1 MNTELSFE
9 FITENCQTLSDL
21 KKRCDEIKQ
30 FTGNFKSVARATN
43 KLNSCQPETLFEANH
58 RTGSLM
64 PQTFNFTKIN
74 NARIN
79 LETEQAFKDLGIVV
93 L

>member
-1 MNTELSFE
+1 MNTELTID
-9 FITENCQTLSDL
+9 FIKENCQTIADL
-21 KKRCDEIKQ
+21 KKRCDERRLLQ
-30 FTGNFKSVARATN
+30 ESQSVARDTN
-43 KLNSCQPETLFEANH
+43 KLNSIQPASLYKPYH
-58 RTGSLM
+58 LTGSLM

-79 LETEQAFKDLGIVV
+79 LETEQAFKDLGIEI